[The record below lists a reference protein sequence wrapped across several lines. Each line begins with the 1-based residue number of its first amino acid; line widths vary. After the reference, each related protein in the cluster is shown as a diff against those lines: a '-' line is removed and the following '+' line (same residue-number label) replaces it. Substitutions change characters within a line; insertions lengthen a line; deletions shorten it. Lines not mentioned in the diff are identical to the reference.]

1 MRRRARRDDRGA
13 TTVEAALVI
22 PVALLLF
29 IGIMIFGL
37 RMVYSG
43 LAEHA
48 ASTALRE
55 ATIREGGDYLTQ
67 ADLAAKVEQMRAV
80 ELLGSPSC
88 SDFTE
93 ADCSPVELNTAV
105 DGPKHQGTAIT
116 VTVHYEVP
124 VLKTVVQLWPF
135 GGFERLATVERT
147 VEGRLE

>member
-1 MRRRARRDDRGA
+1 MRRQARRDDRGA

-29 IGIMIFGL
+29 IGILIFGL

-43 LAEHA
+43 LAEHV

-88 SDFTE
+88 SE
-93 ADCSPVELNTAV
+93 PCSSVELNTAV